1 MVLMMKKIFIF
12 IFITIS
18 FIKPTIA
25 DNSITQVFYSGFS
38 FSNLYVSNKSQAK
51 FTSEIIQEKDPDV
64 NIDIISNKLLK
75 KVRSS
80 TFRNIDLNTNNLLN
94 FDKYPNNAVVMSV
107 ALQHEE
113 FTQEFNYST
122 NIYNGFYDA
131 YFQIIFYDFSERKL
145 IASIP
150 FDFEIQ
156 MLSETKLDKNQIL
169 NQIRDFYLNE
179 DPFSDLDR
187 KINEF
192 NIKRKYNNRIGV
204 TKVSIQDRAFD
215 EMPPGSENYLESYK
229 NLVAQTFSKRL
240 SKHHNI
246 AIVPFMEGQAI
257 GKSMKLK
264 FVQSDE
270 IYSIKLPNPDYHIH
284 INLKGFKK
292 VLAKSSD
299 AEDLYLYGSFIDLKI
314 FQPDLNKIYFDEGL
328 RGVTKIKI
336 PKGQAE
342 VNDWRKYYYNLEILF
357 NNFSKNIIKQ
367 DKQWLKETT
376 KNKIKKNLKKL
387 NTLLENVR

>member
-1 MVLMMKKIFIF
+1 MKKIFIL

-25 DNSITQVFYSGFS
+25 DNSIIQVFYSGFS

-80 TFRNIDLNTNNLLN
+80 TFRNIDINTNNLLD

-150 FDFEIQ
+150 FDFEIP
-156 MLSETKLDKNQIL
+156 MLSEAKLDKNQIL

-357 NNFSKNIIKQ
+357 NNFSKNIINQ

>member
-1 MVLMMKKIFIF
+1 MKKIFIF

-25 DNSITQVFYSGFS
+25 DNSIIQVFYSGFS

-80 TFRNIDLNTNNLLN
+80 TFRNIDINTNNLLD

-357 NNFSKNIIKQ
+357 NNFSKNIINQ

>member
-1 MVLMMKKIFIF
+1 MKKIFIL

-25 DNSITQVFYSGFS
+25 DNSIIQVFYSGFS

-80 TFRNIDLNTNNLLN
+80 TFRNIDINTNNLLD

>member
-1 MVLMMKKIFIF
+1 MKKIFIL

-25 DNSITQVFYSGFS
+25 DNSIIQVFYSGFS

-131 YFQIIFYDFSERKL
+131 YFQIILYDFSERKL

-204 TKVSIQDRAFD
+204 TKVSIQDRAFE
-215 EMPPGSENYLESYK
+215 EMPLGSENYLESYK

-240 SKHHNI
+240 SKYHNI

-270 IYSIKLPNPDYHIH
+270 IYSIKLPNPDFHIH

-299 AEDLYLYGSFIDLKI
+299 AEDLYLYGSFVDLKI

-376 KNKIKKNLKKL
+376 KNKIKKNLKNLKI
-387 NTLLENVR
+387 LLEKVR

>member
-1 MVLMMKKIFIF
+1 MKKIFIF
-12 IFITIS
+12 TFLIIIIFKSNLTANEK
-18 FIKPTIA
+18 IK
-25 DNSITQVFYSGFS
+25 VFYSGFS
-38 FSNLYVSNKSQAK
+38 FSNLYVSNESQAK
-51 FTSEIIQEKDPDV
+51 FTSEIIQEKDPDT

-75 KVRSS
+75 KARSS
-80 TFRNIDLNTNNLLN
+80 TFRNIDLNTNNLLD

-131 YFQIIFYDFSERKL
+131 YFQIILYDFSERKL

-204 TKVSIQDRAFD
+204 TKVSIQDKAFD

-270 IYSIKLPNPDYHIH
+270 IYSIKLPNPDFHIH

-299 AEDLYLYGSFIDLKI
+299 AEDLYLYGSFVDLKI

-376 KNKIKKNLKKL
+376 KNKIKKNLKNLKI
-387 NTLLENVR
+387 LLEKVR

>member
-1 MVLMMKKIFIF
+1 MKKIFIF

-25 DNSITQVFYSGFS
+25 DNSIIQVFYSGFS

-131 YFQIIFYDFSERKL
+131 YFQIILYDFSERKL

-204 TKVSIQDRAFD
+204 TKVSIQDRAFE
-215 EMPPGSENYLESYK
+215 EMPPNAENYLESYK

-376 KNKIKKNLKKL
+376 KNKIKKNLKTL
-387 NTLLENVR
+387 NTLLEKVR

>member
-1 MVLMMKKIFIF
+1 MKKIFIL

-25 DNSITQVFYSGFS
+25 DNSIIQVFYSGFS

-80 TFRNIDLNTNNLLN
+80 TFRNIDINTNNLLD

-357 NNFSKNIIKQ
+357 NNFSKNIINQ

-376 KNKIKKNLKKL
+376 KNKIKKNLKTL
-387 NTLLENVR
+387 NTLLEKVR

>member
-1 MVLMMKKIFIF
+1 MKKIFIF
-12 IFITIS
+12 SFIIIN
-18 FIKPTIA
+18 FIKPNLSANEKIK
-25 DNSITQVFYSGFS
+25 VFYSGFS
-38 FSNLYVSNKSQAK
+38 FSNLYVSNESQAK
-51 FTSEIIQEKDPDV
+51 FTSQIIQEIDPDS

-75 KVRSS
+75 KARSS

-122 NIYNGFYDA
+122 NTYNGFYDA

-150 FDFEIQ
+150 FDFEIP

-179 DPFSDLDR
+179 DPFFDLDR

-204 TKVSIQDRAFD
+204 TKVSIQNRAFE
-215 EMPPGSENYLESYK
+215 EMPPDSENYLESYK
-229 NLVAQTFSKRL
+229 NLIAQTFSKRL
-240 SKHHNI
+240 SMHHNI

-270 IYSIKLPNPDYHIH
+270 IYSIKLPNPDFHIH

-314 FQPDLNKIYFDEGL
+314 FQPDLNKIYFDDGL

-336 PKGQAE
+336 PKGQTE

-376 KNKIKKNLKKL
+376 KNKIKKNLKTL
-387 NTLLENVR
+387 NTLLEKVR

>member
-1 MVLMMKKIFIF
+1 MKKIFIL

-25 DNSITQVFYSGFS
+25 DNSIIQVFYSGFS

-80 TFRNIDLNTNNLLN
+80 TFRNIDINTNNLLD

-357 NNFSKNIIKQ
+357 NNFSKNIINQ

>member
-1 MVLMMKKIFIF
+1 MKKIFIL

-25 DNSITQVFYSGFS
+25 DNSIIQVFYSGFS

-80 TFRNIDLNTNNLLN
+80 TFRNIDLNTKNLLN

-357 NNFSKNIIKQ
+357 NNFSKNIINQ

>member
-1 MVLMMKKIFIF
+1 MKKIFIL

-25 DNSITQVFYSGFS
+25 DNSIIQVFYSGFS

-80 TFRNIDLNTNNLLN
+80 TFRNIDINTNNLLD

-204 TKVSIQDRAFD
+204 TKVSIQDKAFD

-357 NNFSKNIIKQ
+357 NNFSKNIINQ

>member
-1 MVLMMKKIFIF
+1 MKKIFIL

-25 DNSITQVFYSGFS
+25 DNSIIQVFYSGFS

-51 FTSEIIQEKDPDV
+51 FTSEIIQEKDPEV

-80 TFRNIDLNTNNLLN
+80 TFRNIDLNTKNLLN

-357 NNFSKNIIKQ
+357 NNFSKNIINQ

>member
-1 MVLMMKKIFIF
+1 MKKIFIF
-12 IFITIS
+12 TFLIIIIFKSNLTANEK
-18 FIKPTIA
+18 IK
-25 DNSITQVFYSGFS
+25 VFYSGFS
-38 FSNLYVSNKSQAK
+38 FSNLYVSNESQAK
-51 FTSEIIQEKDPDV
+51 FTSEIIQEKDPDT

-75 KVRSS
+75 KARSS
-80 TFRNIDLNTNNLLN
+80 TFRNIDLNTNNLLD

-131 YFQIIFYDFSERKL
+131 YFQIILYDFSERKL

-204 TKVSIQDRAFD
+204 TKVSIQDRAFE
-215 EMPPGSENYLESYK
+215 EMPLGSENYLESYK

-270 IYSIKLPNPDYHIH
+270 IYSIKLPNPDFHIH

-299 AEDLYLYGSFIDLKI
+299 AEDLYLYGSFVDLKI

-376 KNKIKKNLKKL
+376 KNKIKKNLKNLKI
-387 NTLLENVR
+387 LLEKVR